1 MYVELWSG
9 WSVRRG
15 GAHRFAKNSSLLCIP
30 PVHSGCAHDDVR
42 TVSLFASD
50 NFINYN
56 QKGSAVAMR
65 TYTRRYKFFLLM
77 NMLTII
83 WLHFNPEQCIS
94 IISISEHNNVLL
106 HRCIKHHSLQHALT
120 GKGYRANYEFTIFTF
135 VTFFRCF
142 LYSGFLFYSCYQGMY
157 TLTPAHHL
165 FHRTLLLA
173 YLVLS

>member
-1 MYVELWSG
+1 MEWVVG
-9 WSVRRG
+9 P
-15 GAHRFAKNSSLLCIP
+15 AHRFAKNSSLLCIP
-30 PVHSGCAHDDVR
+30 PVHSACAHDDVR
-42 TVSLFASD
+42 TVSVFASD

-77 NMLTII
+77 NMITII

-94 IISISEHNNVLL
+94 IILISKHNNVLL

-135 VTFFRCF
+135 VTFVSV
-142 LYSGFLFYSCYQGMY
+142 LSVLWLLFYSCYQGMY